1 MLPEYVNGVRHGQG
15 TEYMPSGDKYVGPW
29 KNGKRYGKH
38 DYHWA
43 NGDVCYGGIYH
54 ADGTSSGTVT
64 RADGTK
70 HYCRWDKNGKP
81 IN

>member
-1 MLPEYVNGVRHGQG
+1 
-15 TEYMPSGDKYVGPW
+15 MPSGDKCVGTW
-29 KNGKRYGKH
+29 KNDERYGKH

-64 RADGTK
+64 RADGSK
-70 HYCRWDKNGKP
+70 YYCRWDKNGKA